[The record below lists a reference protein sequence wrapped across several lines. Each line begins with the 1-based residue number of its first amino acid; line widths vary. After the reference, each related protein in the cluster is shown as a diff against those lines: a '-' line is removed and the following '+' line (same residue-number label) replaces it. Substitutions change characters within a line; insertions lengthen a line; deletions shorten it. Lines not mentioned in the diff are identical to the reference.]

1 MMERN
6 VPLAAWLGYWGAMR
20 RYHRYEVSG
29 IEHLERP
36 GSALI
41 VGYHGRP
48 IAHDLCMLTVTLHE
62 RLGYLPHAIVHG
74 AAEKQ
79 PLMRWVTEGLGFVT
93 GDGEAMAR
101 AIARG
106 EHVIVTPGGIREGCR
121 SFLHRYQVDWGE
133 RTGYVRLALRHRLPI
148 VPVAGIGTDDAF
160 IGLND
165 GYALG
170 KRLRAPARL
179 PVWFGLGL
187 GGLWPLSLPLPVKMR
202 TMVGEPIDLR
212 ADGDVDP
219 RDGAGVRRLHARVV
233 AAVQGLLDAAREG
246 ANREGG
252 GERKR
257 A

>member
-1 MMERN
+1 VTEQN
-6 VPLAAWLGYWGAMR
+6 VPLAAWLAYWRAMR

-29 IEHLERP
+29 IERLERP

-62 RLGYLPHAIVHG
+62 RLGYLPHAVVHG
-74 AAEKQ
+74 AADKQ
-79 PLMRWVTEGLGFVT
+79 ALTRWVTDGLGFVT

-101 AIARG
+101 VIARG

-121 SFLHRYQVDWGE
+121 SFRHRYRVDWGE

-148 VPVAGIGTDDAF
+148 IPVAGIGIDDAF

-170 KRLRAPARL
+170 KRLGAPARL
-179 PVWFGLGL
+179 PVWLGLGL
-187 GGLWPLSLPLPVKMR
+187 GGIWPLSLPLPVKMR
-202 TMVGEPIDLR
+202 TVIGEPIDLR

-219 RDGAGVRRLHARVV
+219 RDEAALRRLHARVV
-233 AAVQGLLDAAREG
+233 GAVQALLD
-246 ANREGG
+246 

>member
-1 MMERN
+1 MSERN
-6 VPLAAWLGYWGAMR
+6 VPLAAWLGYWRAMQ
-20 RYHRYEVSG
+20 RYHRYEVRG
-29 IEHLERP
+29 MEHLERP
-36 GSALI
+36 GSALL

-74 AAEKQ
+74 AADGQ
-79 PLMRWVTEGLGFVT
+79 ALMRWVKEGLGFVT
-93 GDGEAMAR
+93 GDGEAMKQV
-101 AIARG
+101 IARG

-121 SFLHRYQVDWGE
+121 SFRHRYRVDWGE
-133 RTGYVRLALRHRLPI
+133 RTGYLRLALRHRLPI
-148 VPVAGIGTDDAF
+148 VPLAGIGTDDAF

-202 TMVGEPIDLR
+202 TVIGAPIDLR

-219 RDGAGVRRLHARVV
+219 RDEGALRRLHARVV
-233 AAVQGLLDAAREG
+233 GAVQGLLDA
-246 ANREGG
+246 
-252 GERKR
+252 ERMR